1 MSVRPAHLSMPCV
14 TPACVDVAEALQRM
28 RDEGHQRVALW
39 GAGDHTRRSLGA
51 LFESPIE
58 ITAILDD
65 SPSLQG
71 CSVLGWRVMAVEEF
85 LSESDA
91 SAVLISTKHR
101 PHVERMWAQRER
113 FEAAGKSLYRLESEF
128 DSAVSDLS
136 LPPVLAITI
145 PKSGTWLLVRLLTLA
160 GFEAYRGQAAMYR
173 LATELHRA
181 ESKDRASRSA
191 SSVDHSTL
199 FELLPASQITT
210 LHEPRI
216 VDADAMRR
224 FVSTGQCR
232 VVLLIRDPRDVVVS
246 RAHFWKH
253 PDNARHTAIRDL
265 SVRDVMDRVIRGD
278 DQGFAGIR
286 ELMESYRSLYES
298 PDVHVI
304 RFEEIVHAA
313 SAPQDPQ
320 AMAPIRSL
328 LRHCGVQSQSDARL
342 RALLSR
348 LEIRPCPGRS
358 SVTNEWRTEFGPA
371 QRLLFSESAGSTLP
385 MFGYE

>member
-14 TPACVDVAEALQRM
+14 TPACGDVAEALQQM
-28 RDEGHQRVALW
+28 RDDGHQRVALW

-65 SPSLQG
+65 SPALQG
-71 CSVLGWRVMAVEEF
+71 CSVLGWRVMTVKEF
-85 LSESDA
+85 LSCSDA
-91 SAVLISTKHR
+91 SAALISAKHR

-113 FEAAGKSLYRLESEF
+113 FEAAGKSLYRLVSDL
-128 DSAVSDLS
+128 DSAESDLS

-173 LATELHRA
+173 LATALRRA
-181 ESKDRASRSA
+181 ASKDRTSPSA
-191 SSVDHSTL
+191 SGVDHSTL
-199 FELLPASQITT
+199 FELLPAGQITT
-210 LHEPRI
+210 LHEPTLI
-216 VDADAMRR
+216 NADTMRR
-224 FVSTGQCR
+224 FVSSGRCR

-253 PDNARHTAIRDL
+253 PDNARHAAFRDM

-278 DQGFAGIR
+278 EKGFAGIR
-286 ELMESYRSLYES
+286 ELMESYRMLYES

-313 SAPQDPQ
+313 SAPHDPV
-320 AMAPIRSL
+320 ATAPIRSL
-328 LRHCGVQSQSDARL
+328 LRHCGIPSQSDARL
-342 RALLSR
+342 RAMLSR

-371 QRLLFSESAGSTLP
+371 QISLFSESAGSTLP